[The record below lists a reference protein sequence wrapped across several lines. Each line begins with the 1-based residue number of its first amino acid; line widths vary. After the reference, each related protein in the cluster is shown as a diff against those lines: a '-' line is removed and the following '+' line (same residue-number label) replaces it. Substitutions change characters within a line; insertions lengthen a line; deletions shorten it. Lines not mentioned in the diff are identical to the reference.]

1 MTETVG
7 VEGLA
12 ELEKK
17 LTEINDTVAAK
28 KALRGAMMYA
38 STPMLKAA
46 KTNLKR
52 LEPDTNAVHIQD
64 SIGRASKFPKK
75 GPTVEMRLGEKKKK
89 VQTAKGIK
97 ILVYGHLLE
106 FGHVLRKKKKGK
118 IIGQVRAYPWLRP
131 AFSSNVNTFLSRFK
145 TKLAKNIEKALK

>member
-17 LTEINDTVAAK
+17 LTEINDAVTAK
-28 KALRGAMMYA
+28 KALRGAMMFG

-46 KTNLKR
+46 KANLKY
-52 LEPDTNAVHIQD
+52 LEPDTNAVHIRD
-64 SIGRASKFPKK
+64 SIGRSTKFPEK
-75 GPTVEMRLGEKKKK
+75 GPTIEMRLGEKKKK
-89 VQTAKGIK
+89 VQTKDGLK
-97 ILVYGHLLE
+97 VLVYGHLLE
-106 FGHVLRKKKKGK
+106 FGHLLKRNGK
-118 IIGQVRAYPWLRP
+118 IIGQVPAYPWLRR
-131 AFSSNVNTFLSRFK
+131 AFSSNVHVFISRFK